1 MLQNK
6 KITIKQPLLGMLELF
21 AINLSFFGI
30 TYAYLQE
37 LPSDYVLL
45 ALAASIG
52 KIILSSSQAVHV
64 GTFKKILSFFKSW
77 VILWSLLIA
86 LLFGLKVT
94 DQFSRVVLFSW
105 LAGAVVLFVLLVLTT
120 KIFLKNLKP
129 SSSRKRVIIL
139 GDTELS
145 LHAKAL
151 ILQHTEYDF
160 EISSLI
166 PRQDVFNSEN
176 SKTINPSLLD
186 RIQQEKVNI
195 IFISGDCF
203 NKEDT
208 SLVINHLSNS
218 HLEVHYL
225 PDLFKANLEFKTITH
240 TYNMPSINI
249 FESPLSEDK
258 NQLNKRYFDFFG
270 SIVLITLSSPLLLAL
285 AIGVKLSSPGPIIF
299 KQRRVTLNNETFT
312 MYKFRSM
319 PTDTDSGTWGNASEK
334 TTSWFGRFIRK
345 TSLDELPQL
354 FNVLRGDMSL
364 VGPRPEQEKFIGKF
378 QKEIPMYMRK
388 HSVKAGVTGWAQVN
402 GLRGDTSLE
411 SRIEHDLFYISNWSL
426 ALDIKIILLTVFTLI
441 TKE

>member
-1 MLQNK
+1 MSQNK

-21 AINLSFFGI
+21 AITLSFFGI

-52 KIILSSSQAVHV
+52 KIILSSSQAIHV
-64 GTFKKILSFFKSW
+64 GTFKKLLSFFKSW

-86 LLFGLKVT
+86 LLFGLKIT

-105 LAGAVVLFVLLVLTT
+105 LAGAVFLFFFLLLTT
-120 KIFLKNLKP
+120 KIFSKNLKP
-129 SSSRKRVIIL
+129 RSSSKRVIIL

-151 ILQHTEYDF
+151 LLQHLEYDF

-166 PRQDVFNSEN
+166 PRKEVFNSEN
-176 SKTINPSLLD
+176 SKAMNPSLLD
-186 RIQQEKVNI
+186 RIQQEMGNI

-203 NKEDT
+203 TKEET
-208 SLVINHLSNS
+208 SLIISHLSNS

-225 PDLFKANLEFKTITH
+225 PDILKANLEFKKITY
-240 TYNMPSINI
+240 TYNIPSINI
-249 FESPLSEDK
+249 FESPLNIDK
-258 NQLNKRYFDFFG
+258 NQLNKRIFDILA
-270 SIVLITLSSPLLLAL
+270 STLLITLSSPLLLAL

-299 KQRRVTLNNETFT
+299 KQRRVTLYNETFT

-319 PTDTDSGTWGNASEK
+319 PINIDSGTWGKAKEK
-334 TTSWFGRFIRK
+334 TNSWFGRLIRK

-364 VGPRPEQEKFIGKF
+364 VGPRPEQEKFIGRF
-378 QKEIPMYMRK
+378 QKEIPRYMRK
-388 HSVKAGVTGWAQVN
+388 HSVKAGITGWAQVN

-426 ALDIKIILLTVFTLI
+426 GFDIKIILLTVFALI